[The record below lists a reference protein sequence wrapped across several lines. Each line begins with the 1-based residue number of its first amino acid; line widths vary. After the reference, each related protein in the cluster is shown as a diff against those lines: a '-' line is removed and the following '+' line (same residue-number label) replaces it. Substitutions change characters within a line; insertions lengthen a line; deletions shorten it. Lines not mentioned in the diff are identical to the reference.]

1 MYYLEAQIFL
11 SNTYLDRITL
21 DLGVNEYGSTAHK
34 TVFGVQ
40 L

>member
-1 MYYLEAQIFL
+1 MYYLEAKIFL
-11 SNTYLDRITL
+11 SNTYLYRITL